1 GAQARFPTRPSSDL
15 QTHCQA
21 VGRYPFAVIR
31 LLFARRSR
39 RLPYALSPLP
49 SVPPRHN
56 LRLCG
61 NRNGY
66 KASQPS
72 RTRLP
77 IFIPMPAMRT
87 TSPSHS
93 PSELCYFTIPDLDQP
108 TPVRPARM
116 FMDHTR
122 KTSFLFGLFFAGTF
136 VFAIPAPFL
145 YSSLLDGPGDI
156 HLQGL
161 ETRIALGAC
170 TQVLLTIC
178 NVATAVVLFP
188 LARRYSETLAF
199 GYLAVRII
207 ESLIILTGDISLLS
221 VITLRNALPDAG
233 TADAFNTAHH
243 ALLDRKSTRLNS
255 SHVKISYAVFCLK

>member
-1 GAQARFPTRPSSDL
+1 
-15 QTHCQA
+15 
-21 VGRYPFAVIR
+21 
-31 LLFARRSR
+31 
-39 RLPYALSPLP
+39 
-49 SVPPRHN
+49 
-56 LRLCG
+56 
-61 NRNGY
+61 
-66 KASQPS
+66 
-72 RTRLP
+72 
-77 IFIPMPAMRT
+77 
-87 TSPSHS
+87 
-93 PSELCYFTIPDLDQP
+93 
-108 TPVRPARM
+108 M

-122 KTSFLFGLFFAGTF
+122 KTSFIFGLFFAGTF

-243 ALLDRKSTRLNS
+243 ALLAVREWTLLFGPQFCSGLGNGLMLGFLMYRTRFMPRNMALLGLIGGPLALAGGVLVLFGRIGMHS
-255 SHVKISYAVFCLK
+255 PALLAFTALEIIWELSITVYAIARGFKAP